1 VRALYRLATKTL
13 WGLFV
18 FPVFLAASESSD
30 QCGSYVRELGIN
42 SPVWISSHQEYL
54 ILKDS
59 FEEMARYLRNSKGAS
74 LPVDSLDRTLK
85 ALRSLKEESVVYQ
98 KSATQL
104 EKILNRVA
112 QSTGNQSKQKADSQL
127 MEALGVLGEI
137 LVSMGLWGLERVQAL
152 SGDLYPEKLWLDRKE
167 LRSIYRRLVGETDVI
182 FRARTPEEFLAEPDV
197 IRVAEVKTLLKGR
210 ALTKDEFRQAQ
221 GYAEMA
227 EAKKRLGYKYRVY
240 YFFPLEAPSP
250 HSNKR
255 LEAMGITVIR
265 GQ

>member
-1 VRALYRLATKTL
+1 MRALYHLFTKTIG
-13 WGLFV
+13 GLFV
-18 FPVFLAASESSD
+18 FPLLLVASEPSD
-30 QCGSYVRELGIN
+30 HCGSSVRELGLN
-42 SPVWISSHQEYL
+42 SPVWISRHQEYL
-54 ILKDS
+54 VLRDS
-59 FEEMARYLRNSKGAS
+59 FEEMARYLRSTKEAN
-74 LPVDSLDRTLK
+74 LPVDSLNRTVQ
-85 ALRSLKEESVVYQ
+85 ALRSLKEDSGIYQ

-104 EKILNRVA
+104 EKIINRVA
-112 QSTGNQSKQKADSQL
+112 QSIRHQSKQKADSQL

-167 LRSIYRRLVGETDVI
+167 LRSTYRRLVGETDVI

-197 IRVAEVKTLLKGR
+197 IRVGEVKTLLKGR

-227 EAKKRLGYKYRVY
+227 EAKKKLGYKYRVY
-240 YFFPLEAPSP
+240 YFFPMGAPS
-250 HSNKR
+250 SESIKR